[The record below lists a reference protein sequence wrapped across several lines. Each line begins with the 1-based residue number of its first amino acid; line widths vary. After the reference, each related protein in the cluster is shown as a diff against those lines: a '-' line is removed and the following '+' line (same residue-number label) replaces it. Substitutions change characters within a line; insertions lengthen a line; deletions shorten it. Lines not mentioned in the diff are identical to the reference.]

1 MSELRARTT
10 AGVAWTAV
18 FHVAG
23 QMVQVG
29 AGVVLARLLVPADF
43 GTAGLA
49 LVIAGVLATV
59 NQFGMFAAI
68 VQRKEL
74 SDVHYSTALWASVVT
89 GAVFGAVL
97 YFAAGPVA
105 MAFRNPGIVPV
116 LRVYSLLLFF
126 GGLSAVQ
133 SGLLTREFLFRE
145 QSLALFCSRVAG
157 GGLSVVLA
165 LRGRGV
171 MSIAWG
177 YAVQMGLAAA
187 LLSLIAARVRRTAF
201 RVSWPAFR
209 ELFRFGSGVMGAN
222 LLGQLAAGLDVML
235 VGRLMGPLSLGYY
248 SLSAQT
254 AAYLPRGLASILP
267 QVTFSAMSRVQDR
280 AASLRSAYLRLARI
294 CALVAV
300 PVLAALAVVAPDL
313 VPAMFGAKWQQS
325 VLPLQLLSLAGMVI
339 VLDWTWGET
348 LKAQGRSMQL
358 LLMTSVS
365 LVGLAA
371 AVLVGSRFGIA
382 GVALALVCFRLVFWL
397 CYQYIMGRSIGIRMS
412 SYLGAL
418 AGPALAALFTASAA
432 LGARLLVGRLLPGGH
447 WPALAAAV
455 LAGAAAYAV
464 TAPVVARTA
473 ILELLYLLAE
483 LPRVG
488 RPAAAL
494 ARRLQSPVRPEP
506 PARPSVAIIT
516 TVHSAGD
523 TRIFHKQARTLARAG
538 YDVTLLAP
546 RATVDGVTS
555 DDVTVVGLSLPRG
568 RLLRMSV
575 GAARALAAT
584 LAVRPDVCHFHDPE
598 LLPVGLVLRML
609 SKHVVYDVHEDYP
622 EQILAKGYIPLR
634 LRRAIAGTFNA
645 VEKWA
650 AARFDAVVAATD
662 TIADKFCGDG
672 VLTVRNYPLADSIPP
687 APAHVRSPSA
697 SRSSLDHSTTGPL
710 DLCAPFRLV
719 HLAGTLTEE
728 RGITGMVKAMELLGP
743 GFELILAGRFI
754 PPQYEA
760 ALRAMPG
767 FGSVHHIPTVPYERI
782 WQEYAA
788 CDAGIIC
795 LMPVERYKVS
805 LPVKL
810 FEFMAAGLPVIASD
824 FPLFRE
830 IVEGNGCGICVDP
843 TNSEAIAAA
852 VRRLQG
858 DDAAARLMGERG
870 IAAVRDRFNWRQEGA
885 ELVKLYQRIGRMEH
899 VGRMG
904 QMAESGRLG

>member
-313 VPAMFGAKWQQS
+313 VPAMFGARWQQS

-473 ILELLYLLAE
+473 MLELLCLLTE

-494 ARRLQSPVRPEP
+494 ARRLQSRVRRES
-506 PARPSVAIIT
+506 PARPRVAIIT

-546 RATVDGVTS
+546 SATVDGVVS

-584 LAVRPDVCHFHDPE
+584 LAVRPYVCHFHDPE

-609 SKHVVYDVHEDYP
+609 GKRVVYDVHEDYP

-634 LRRAIAGTFNA
+634 LRRTIAGTFNA

-650 AARFDAVVAATD
+650 AVRFDAVVAATD
-662 TIADKFCGDG
+662 TIADKFRGDG
-672 VLTVRNYPLADSIPP
+672 VLTVRNYPLLPD
-687 APAHVRSPSA
+687 APGHDPNP
-697 SRSSLDHSTTGPL
+697 PL
-710 DLCAPFRLV
+710 DLGSCPQPVRSVPFRLV

-743 GFELILAGRFI
+743 GFELVLAGRFI
-754 PPQYEA
+754 PEQYEA

-767 FGSVHHIPTVPYERI
+767 FGSVRHIPTLPHERI

-788 CDAGIIC
+788 CDAGIVC

-830 IVEGNGCGICVDP
+830 IVEGSGCGICVDP

-852 VRRLQG
+852 IRRLQG